1 MARLR
6 KKAREML
13 EGLIRAKK
21 TIPEEYFALASE
33 KQMQELIELGIHEES
48 RDFLVQARA
57 KAHLKNLDVTEIPI
71 VSRVPLTA
79 QAREKIESSGKKKFD
94 QRMAD
99 FQRKEE
105 QRKKAQERSVWVK
118 LVQGGAPGLVQQR

>member
-1 MARLR
+1 
-6 KKAREML
+6 ML

-21 TIPEEYFALASE
+21 PIPEEYFALANE
-33 KQMQELIELGIHEES
+33 KQMQELIALGIREEN

-57 KAHLKNLDVTEIPI
+57 KAHFKHLDVMDIPI
-71 VSRVPLTA
+71 ISRVPLTP
-79 QAREKIESSGKKKFD
+79 QVREKIESRSKKQFD

-99 FQRKEE
+99 FHRKEE

-118 LVQGGAPGLVQQR
+118 IVQGGAPGLVQQK